1 MPEMRVQNERQDR
14 TIRTEALDVRKLR
27 IHKAKG
33 REWRAEMTNE
43 QAAILL
49 LLILVVITLR

>member
-14 TIRTEALDVRKLR
+14 VIRTEALGVRKLR

-33 REWRAEMTNE
+33 RERRTEMTNE

-49 LLILVVITLR
+49 LLIIVIITLR